1 MDETIKNAT
10 TEEQL
15 EGQTTMF
22 GDEVK
27 ADVTLDVSDSQN
39 EAQTKDDVLKDAIE
53 EQLKKVQRQN
63 LLIGAQTVCTVILQ
77 KITTAMNKPGK
88 RTMNDYKRV
97 IKDIEQ
103 FCRTGVSRK
112 VNADGEVEPIAE
124 ESDTSETVQN

>member
-22 GDEVK
+22 DDAIGEDAT
-27 ADVTLDVSDSQN
+27 ADVVELQN
-39 EAQTKDDVLKDAIE
+39 DPQTKDDALKDAIE
-53 EQLKKVQRQN
+53 EQFKKVQRQN
-63 LLIGAQTVCTVILQ
+63 LLIGAQTACTVILQ
-77 KITTAMNKPGK
+77 KINAAMSKPGK

-103 FCRTGVSRK
+103 FCRVGLSRH
-112 VNADGEVEPIAE
+112 VNADGEVEAITEDA
-124 ESDTSETVQN
+124 DTSATIQN